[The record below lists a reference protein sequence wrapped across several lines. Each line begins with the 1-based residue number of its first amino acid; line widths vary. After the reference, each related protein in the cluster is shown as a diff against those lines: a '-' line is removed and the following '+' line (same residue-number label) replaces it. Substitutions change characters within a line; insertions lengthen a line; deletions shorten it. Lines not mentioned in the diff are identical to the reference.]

1 MCGWRTSQTRAAWHW
16 RLRPCPVIGDPVRA
30 LGQQVSHQ
38 HVSQANVRVDIPL
51 CAISRPWVYKQMMV
65 GYWRL
70 PMAARRLRS
79 RRGIL
84 TTSAVMVVLIAG
96 LVVWR
101 VTSPFPPY
109 AIPRPTFAFSFCVT
123 PLWARTQAGSAV
135 RLGNCMGEL
144 YSPADG
150 SRLPVISIPQ
160 GSTFALGC
168 MPGECSAQR
177 ISAASSN
184 SSVVA
189 LRQTSHREI
198 YFRAV
203 GHGAATIRVEGFACI
218 VANFKEQLT
227 GSCPALVVN
236 SR

>member
-1 MCGWRTSQTRAAWHW
+1 MVGHW
-16 RLRPCPVIGDPVRA
+16 RLP
-30 LGQQVSHQ
+30 
-38 HVSQANVRVDIPL
+38 
-51 CAISRPWVYKQMMV
+51 K
-65 GYWRL
+65 
-70 PMAARRLRS
+70 AARRLQS

-84 TTSAVMVVLIAG
+84 TASAIMVVLIAG

-123 PLWARTQAGSAV
+123 PLWARPQAGSAV

-150 SRLPVISIPQ
+150 SRLPVIRIPQ

-177 ISAASSN
+177 ISASSSN

-189 LRQTSHREI
+189 LRQTSHGEI

-203 GHGAATIRVEGFACI
+203 GHGAATIRVRGLACI
-218 VANFKEQLT
+218 VANLKERLT
-227 GSCPALVVN
+227 GSCPALVVE
-236 SR
+236 SE

>member
-1 MCGWRTSQTRAAWHW
+1 MRVAHQSNPGRLGLTSSSLSSDWRPSPSPGPT
-16 RLRPCPVIGDPVRA
+16 
-30 LGQQVSHQ
+30 VSHP
-38 HVSQANVRVDIPL
+38 HASQANVRVDIPL

-79 RRGIL
+79 TRGIL

-109 AIPRPTFAFSFCVT
+109 AIPRPTFAFSFCSP

>member
-1 MCGWRTSQTRAAWHW
+1 MCGSRTSQTRAGWDW
-16 RLRPCPVIGDPVRA
+16 RLRPCPVIGDPVQA
-30 LGQQVSHQ
+30 LGQLVSHP
-38 HVSQANVRVDIPL
+38 HVSHANVRVDIQWL
-51 CAISRPWVYKQMMV
+51 ATSRPRVYKRVMI

-70 PMAARRLRS
+70 PKAARRLRS

-84 TTSAVMVVLIAG
+84 TTTAVIVVLIAG

-101 VTSPFPPY
+101 VTSAFPPY
-109 AIPRPTFAFSFCVT
+109 GIPRPTFAFSFCSP

-189 LRQTSHREI
+189 LRQTSHGEI
-198 YFRAV
+198 YFQAV
-203 GHGAATIRVEGFACI
+203 GHGAATIVVEGLACI

-227 GSCPALVVN
+227 GSCPALVVK
-236 SR
+236 SQ